1 MSNDKDNENKKVEIK
16 EEKEISP
23 EVLLEVI
30 DTYIEIREYEKALC
44 DLQDLHSFYEKSS
57 KGSNDKIL
65 FHLKNTI
72 KIVSDLIGQDMSREV
87 LVEEVSEEP
96 LMLFNLACLYAILKQ
111 KTRATRALNKAIALN
126 PLIKDMASEEKSL
139 RNIF

>member
-1 MSNDKDNENKKVEIK
+1 MTDGKDNEIQEIESK
-16 EEKEISP
+16 IGKEISP
-23 EVLLEVI
+23 EELLEVI

-44 DLQDLHSFYEKSS
+44 DLQDLLSYYTWSS
-57 KGSNDKIL
+57 KGSNEKVL
-65 FHLKNTI
+65 FHLKETI
-72 KIVSDLIGQDMSREV
+72 KLVSDLIGQDMSREV

-96 LMLFNLACLYAILKQ
+96 LMLFNLACLYALLKQ
-111 KTRATRALNKAIALN
+111 RTRATRALNRAIAMN